1 MEGEAA
7 RRLMPLEVL
16 TTRRLR
22 LRRYSPADE
31 AALYE
36 VFADPYARRFYPE
49 MEDPANVRGWIQWNL
64 RNYETYGFGL
74 WAMER
79 RESPVLIGDCG
90 LTLQEVE
97 GSKELEIGYHVV
109 LRERGNGFASEAALA
124 CLEFGFQHTEWR
136 SICSIVRPANEA
148 SRAVASR
155 IHAGCRE
162 ITRRG
167 RPALLYYTTRAEW
180 ERRADAAAPSL
191 PPRRADERRS
201 KRRIS

>member
-1 MEGEAA
+1 
-7 RRLMPLEVL
+7 MPLEIL

-22 LRRYSPADE
+22 LRLYTPGDE

-36 VFADPYARRFYPE
+36 VFADPYARRFYPQ

-64 RNYETYGFGL
+64 RNYETHGFGL

-79 RESPVLIGDCG
+79 IGSDLLIGDCG
-90 LTLQEVE
+90 LTVQEVE

-109 LRERGNGFASEAALA
+109 LRERGNGYASEAARA
-124 CLEFGFQHTEWR
+124 CLDFGFRHTGWR

-148 SRAVASR
+148 SRAVAAR
-155 IHAGCRE
+155 IHANCRGFM
-162 ITRRG
+162 RRD

-180 ERRADAAAPSL
+180 ERRAAAAGSTL
-191 PPRRADERRS
+191 PPRGVDDRRS
-201 KRRIS
+201 KRRKS